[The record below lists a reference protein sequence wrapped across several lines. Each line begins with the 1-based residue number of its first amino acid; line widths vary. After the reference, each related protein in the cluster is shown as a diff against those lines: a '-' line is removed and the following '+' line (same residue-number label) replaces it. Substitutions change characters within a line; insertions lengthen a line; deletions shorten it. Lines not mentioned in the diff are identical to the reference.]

1 MTNQGE
7 GHSAEAACSM
17 SKLSNFVTLKYF
29 VPLSGLYCSG
39 DWKVSGGWKYH
50 TSKPATMPYEES
62 YPKKNPK
69 WERGEA
75 WMYADHVR

>member
-1 MTNQGE
+1 M
-7 GHSAEAACSM
+7 
-17 SKLSNFVTLKYF
+17 
-29 VPLSGLYCSG
+29 PLSGLYCSG